1 MKIIIILAINFMML
15 AVNTVFAEPAQTHR
29 ADATVFVAV
38 PVEQA
43 WAQLQDFG
51 VAHYYVPDLTKTEI
65 VSKVKNGVGAHRK
78 VYDSDGGH
86 IDETII
92 EWYEGR
98 GFLLRLHQGELPLS
112 SFILSQFSYHLE
124 AEEEGTR
131 VTLSMYYQM
140 PWGFVGEKLN
150 DWLIAGIVADN
161 VANVAA
167 GMKHFYETGQ
177 AATDQHRA
185 DLLSQVTVNRY

>member
-1 MKIIIILAINFMML
+1 MKTIILVISFMML
-15 AVNTVFAEPAQTHR
+15 GINAASAEPAQTHR
-29 ADATVFVAV
+29 ANATVFIAV

-43 WAQLQDFG
+43 WLQLQDFG

-65 VSKVKNGVGAHRK
+65 VSKLANGVGAHRK
-78 VYDSDGGH
+78 VYASDGGH

-92 EWYEGR
+92 EWYEGS
-98 GFLLRLHQGELPLS
+98 GFLLRLHQGEVPLTP
-112 SFILSQFSYHLE
+112 FKLSQFSYHLE
-124 AEEEGTR
+124 AEGEGTR
-131 VTLSMYYQM
+131 VTLSLYYQM

-150 DWLIAGIVADN
+150 DWVIAGIVADN

-177 AATDQHRA
+177 VATDQHRA
-185 DLLSQVTVNRY
+185 DLLSQVELTRY